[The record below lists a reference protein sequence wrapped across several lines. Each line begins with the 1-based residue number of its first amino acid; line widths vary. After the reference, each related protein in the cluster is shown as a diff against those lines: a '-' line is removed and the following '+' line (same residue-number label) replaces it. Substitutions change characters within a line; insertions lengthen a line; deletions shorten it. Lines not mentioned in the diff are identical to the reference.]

1 MFLLQ
6 EPTYEDIVIEVQL
19 WSFLRKFSLEWIL
32 YPFLPDQTLI
42 ALVVNV
48 FIVDS
53 LLYPLVHL
61 YTLAMLPFE
70 TGLTKEPIY
79 L

>member
-1 MFLLQ
+1 M
-6 EPTYEDIVIEVQL
+6 YEDIIIEVQL

-42 ALVVNV
+42 ALVVK

-53 LLYPLVHL
+53 ILYPLIYI

-70 TGLTKEPIY
+70 TGLAKEPIY